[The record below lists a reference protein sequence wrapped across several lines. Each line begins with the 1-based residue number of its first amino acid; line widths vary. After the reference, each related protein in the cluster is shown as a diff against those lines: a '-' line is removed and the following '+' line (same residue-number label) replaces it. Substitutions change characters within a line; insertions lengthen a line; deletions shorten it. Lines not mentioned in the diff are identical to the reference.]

1 MAGSNGD
8 TTSVYEQKF
17 GGFIEAVE
25 KAEASAAIGK
35 IILTIDHPEVI
46 GDDYQE
52 LVESLN
58 RLGDAGVNLAIVP
71 RKDRP

>member
-1 MAGSNGD
+1 MTGGNGD

-17 GGFIEAVE
+17 AGFIKVCE
-25 KAEASAAIGK
+25 KADPSGDVLI
-35 IILTIDHPEVI
+35 IDHPEVL
-46 GDDYQE
+46 GDTYGE

-58 RLGDAGVNLAIVP
+58 RLSDAGLNLAIVS

>member
-17 GGFIEAVE
+17 AGFISVCE
-25 KAEASAAIGK
+25 KADPSGK
-35 IILTIDHPEVI
+35 DVLIIDHPEAL
-46 GDDYQE
+46 GDTYGE

-58 RLGDAGVNLAIVP
+58 RLGDAGLNLSIVS

>member
-1 MAGSNGD
+1 MTGGNGD

-17 GGFIEAVE
+17 AEFIKVCG
-25 KAEASAAIGK
+25 KANPSGK
-35 IILTIDHPEVI
+35 DVLIIDHPEVI
-46 GDDYQE
+46 GDTYGE

-58 RLGDAGVNLAIVP
+58 RLGDAGLNLSIVS

>member
-17 GGFIEAVE
+17 AGFIEAVE
-25 KAEASAAIGK
+25 EAEASAAIGQ
-35 IILTIDHPEVI
+35 IVLTIDYPEMI
-46 GDDYQE
+46 GDDYEE

-58 RLGDAGVNLAIVP
+58 RLADAGLNLAIVP
-71 RKDRP
+71 RKDRA